1 MGETTGHGEPAGGV
15 RASDAER
22 DATVERLSQAAGEGR
37 LTLEEFSQRMEDATT
52 ARTRAE
58 LDRLLSD
65 LPASPGHAGNAV
77 ALGSQA
83 GPSWH
88 VTPIGGLNVFGPWR
102 MGRHVIVITLV
113 GGARLD
119 LSQAELA
126 APDVTLTKLS
136 LVGGVRARIPYG
148 IRVDAS
154 GVSLIG
160 GTQVEGAPDP
170 GPGAPTIHIRAYS
183 LVGGIRNPAGR
194 RRAAAPR
201 GPARGPADA
210 VRRAARPAGRSAGPA
225 GRTAGR
231 AARPAGPVRADVTDA
246 AVRSSAR
253 HRRRRPDR
261 STRRADPHP
270 RPGASPTAAPDPAGS
285 APSRRT
291 SRG

>member
-65 LPASPGHAGNAV
+65 LPASPGQAGNAV

-136 LVGGVRARIPYG
+136 LVGGVRARIPDG

-183 LVGGIRNPAGR
+183 VVGGIRIRRGGGGR
-194 RRAAAPR
+194 RSRADQPGGQPGDQPGDQPGGR
-201 GPARGPADA
+201 QARLDERRSRLDE
-210 VRRAARPAGRSAGPA
+210 RRARLDERRSE
-225 GRTAGR
+225 
-231 AARPAGPVRADVTDA
+231 
-246 AVRSSAR
+246 
-253 HRRRRPDR
+253 
-261 STRRADPHP
+261 RRA
-270 RPGASPTAAPDPAGS
+270 
-285 APSRRT
+285 RRD
-291 SRG
+291 RFGRM